1 MYGAPP
7 SLALF
12 TRMEEDK
19 KLVDEVVADQK
30 GGRETGAGLL
40 DSSLKIGLRVQKE
53 LGFPPCSVHRQTSV
67 AASAG

>member
-1 MYGAPP
+1 MMSMYGAPP

-40 DSSLKIGLRVQKE
+40 DSSLKIGLRV
-53 LGFPPCSVHRQTSV
+53 
-67 AASAG
+67 

>member
-19 KLVDEVVADQK
+19 KLADEVVTDQK

-40 DSSLKIGLRVQKE
+40 DLSWKIGLRV
-53 LGFPPCSVHRQTSV
+53 
-67 AASAG
+67 

>member
-1 MYGAPP
+1 MRAAQPAVTSSFPIYQDMMSMYGVVPP

-30 GGRETGAGLL
+30 RGRETGAGLL
-40 DSSLKIGLRVQKE
+40 DSSLKIGLRV
-53 LGFPPCSVHRQTSV
+53 
-67 AASAG
+67 

>member
-1 MYGAPP
+1 MQRSRPLPALFTFYQDMTSMYGAPP

-30 GGRETGAGLL
+30 GGGETGVGLL
-40 DSSLKIGLRVQKE
+40 DSSLKIGLRV
-53 LGFPPCSVHRQTSV
+53 
-67 AASAG
+67 

>member
-12 TRMEEDK
+12 TRMEDK

-30 GGRETGAGLL
+30 GSRETGAGLL
-40 DSSLKIGLRVQKE
+40 DSSLKIGLRV
-53 LGFPPCSVHRQTSV
+53 
-67 AASAG
+67 

>member
-1 MYGAPP
+1 MYGVVPP

-30 GGRETGAGLL
+30 GGGETGVGLL
-40 DSSLKIGLRVQKE
+40 DSSLKIGLRV
-53 LGFPPCSVHRQTSV
+53 
-67 AASAG
+67 

>member
-1 MYGAPP
+1 MRAAQPAVTSSFTFYQDMTSMYGAPP

-40 DSSLKIGLRVQKE
+40 DSSLKIGLRV
-53 LGFPPCSVHRQTSV
+53 
-67 AASAG
+67 

>member
-1 MYGAPP
+1 MMSMYGAPP

-30 GGRETGAGLL
+30 GSRETAEGLL

-53 LGFPPCSVHRQTSV
+53 LGFPPCSGHR
-67 AASAG
+67 